1 MYAAQTTRWL
11 MAARQ
16 TVSSDGDESR
26 RNLGRADEDLA
37 GLSQGIL
44 RDIAILIQ
52 TELQLLRA
60 EVSEKIALTGLA
72 AALIGIGALL
82 LLATI
87 VLLLQAAIAG
97 LVAYGLAPAPA
108 TLVVAVA
115 TLVIGAAL
123 LWFGVNRLSATNLA
137 PSKTIK
143 QLQKDAN
150 IVQKR

>member
-1 MYAAQTTRWL
+1 

-16 TVSSDGDESR
+16 TLSSDSDESR
-26 RNLGRADEDLA
+26 RNLARGDEDLA

-72 AALIGIGALL
+72 AALMGIGALL

-97 LVAYGLAPAPA
+97 LIAYGLAPALA
-108 TLVVAVA
+108 TLVIAVA
-115 TLVIGAAL
+115 TLIIGAAL
-123 LWFGVNRLSATNLA
+123 LWFGLNRLSATNLA